1 MSCAQRDPIATS
13 HRIKRG
19 TTPLPLAPTKSSME
33 RRLEIADLLRRRVR
47 LGLHAGS
54 LAPGDRLPST
64 RELASDFGVDHRV
77 VVGAYHQLVAEGL
90 VEMRPRGGIY
100 VANISPGAV
109 REPMPPERWLHGVF
123 MQGRA
128 RDMSMRGV
136 IDALRR
142 ATETVRLRAVVIH
155 AIADQRTGICCELD
169 EDYGIEAI
177 GVSTDTLGNGHQPPE
192 IDRADLIVST
202 PAYEPLARRLAAQH
216 EKPCI
221 IADVR
226 SDLIGG
232 EWRLLLR
239 KPVYVVVRD
248 AQFRSAL
255 LSFFAN
261 TKGKENLRVLVVDAD
276 DVTAIPATAPTYV
289 TRGAREWLATQGRAH
304 DVGGRIL
311 PNARTFSS
319 STAEELISFILK
331 ANLTALSSRA

>member
-1 MSCAQRDPIATS
+1 MEIA
-13 HRIKRG
+13 
-19 TTPLPLAPTKSSME
+19 LE
-33 RRLEIADLLRRRVR
+33 RRDEIADLLRRRVK

-54 LAPGDRLPST
+54 LSTGDRLPST
-64 RELASDFGVDHRV
+64 RELAADFDVDHRV
-77 VVGAYHQLVAEGL
+77 VVAAYHQLVAEGL

-100 VANISPGAV
+100 VADIPAGAM
-109 REPMPPERWLHGVF
+109 REPMPPEHWLHAIF

-142 ATETVRLRAVVIH
+142 ATETMRLRAVVIH
-155 AIADQRTGICCELD
+155 GVADQRTGMCTELE
-169 EDYGIEAI
+169 EDYGFEATE
-177 GVSTDTLGNGHQPPE
+177 VNTDDLGNGHRPPE
-192 IDRADLIVST
+192 LREADLFVST
-202 PAYEPLARRLAAQH
+202 PAFEPLVRRLSAQL

-226 SDLIGG
+226 TDLIGG

-255 LSFFAN
+255 VAFFED
-261 TKGKENLRVLVVDAD
+261 TKGKENLRVLVVDAND
-276 DVTAIPATAPTYV
+276 LTAIPAAAPTYV
-289 TRGAREWLATQGRAH
+289 TRGAREWLRTHGRE
-304 DVGGRIL
+304 DDIGGRLL

-319 STAEELISFILK
+319 STAEELITFILK
-331 ANLTALSSRA
+331 ANLTALGTRA

>member
-1 MSCAQRDPIATS
+1 
-13 HRIKRG
+13 
-19 TTPLPLAPTKSSME
+19 ME
-33 RRLEIADLLRRRVR
+33 RRLEIADLLRRRVK

-64 RELASDFGVDHRV
+64 RELAADFGVDHRV
-77 VVGAYHQLVAEGL
+77 VVAAYHQLVAEGL

-109 REPMPPERWLHGVF
+109 REPMPPERWMHSVF

-142 ATETVRLRAVVIH
+142 ATETMRLRAVVIH
-155 AIADQRTGICCELD
+155 EVADQRTGMCRELE
-169 EDYGIEAI
+169 EDYGFEAT
-177 GVSTDTLGNGHQPPE
+177 GVNTDLLGNGHRPPE
-192 IDRADLIVST
+192 LGDADLIVST

-216 EKPCI
+216 AKACV

-232 EWRLLLR
+232 EWRMLLR

-248 AQFRSAL
+248 AQFKSAL
-255 LSFFAN
+255 LDFFAN
-261 TKGKENLRVLVVDAD
+261 TKGKENLRVLIVDVD
-276 DVTAIPATAPTYV
+276 DIAAIPASAPTYV
-289 TRGAREWLATQGRAH
+289 TRGARDWLDTQGRA
-304 DVGGRIL
+304 DDIGGRIL

-331 ANLTALSSRA
+331 ANLAALDSRAESATVTR

>member
-1 MSCAQRDPIATS
+1 
-13 HRIKRG
+13 
-19 TTPLPLAPTKSSME
+19 ME
-33 RRLEIADLLRRRVR
+33 RRLEIADLLRRRVK
-47 LGLHAGS
+47 LGIHAGS
-54 LAPGDRLPST
+54 LTAGDRLPST
-64 RELASDFGVDHRV
+64 RELASDFEVDHRV
-77 VVGAYHQLVAEGL
+77 VVAAYPQLVAEGL

-100 VANISPGAV
+100 VASISPGAV
-109 REPMPPERWLHGVF
+109 REPMPPAHWLHEVF
-123 MQGRA
+123 AQGRA

-155 AIADQRTGICCELD
+155 AVADQRTGMCRELE
-169 EDYGIEAI
+169 EDYGLEAT
-177 GVSTDTLGNGHQPPE
+177 GMSTDMLGNGHHPSE
-192 IDRADLIVST
+192 LGEADLIVST

-248 AQFRSAL
+248 AEFRTAL
-255 LSFFAN
+255 LAFFAD

-276 DVTAIPATAPTYV
+276 DLSAIPATAPTYI
-289 TRGAREWLATQGRAH
+289 TRGAREWLDTHAQTHPRASEI
-304 DVGGRIL
+304 GGRML
-311 PNARTFSS
+311 PSVRTFSS
-319 STAEELISFILK
+319 ATADALISFILASNLDAL
-331 ANLTALSSRA
+331 ANRG

>member
-1 MSCAQRDPIATS
+1 MQ
-13 HRIKRG
+13 
-19 TTPLPLAPTKSSME
+19 
-33 RRLEIADLLRRRVR
+33 RRLEIADLLRRRVK

-64 RELASDFGVDHRV
+64 RELASDFEVDHRV
-77 VVGAYHQLVAEGL
+77 VVAAYHQLVDEGL

-100 VANISPGAV
+100 VAKISPAAV
-109 REPMPPERWLHGVF
+109 REPMPPEGWLRDVF
-123 MQGRA
+123 VQGRA
-128 RDMSMRGV
+128 RDLSMRGV

-155 AIADQRTGICCELD
+155 AVADQRSGICRELE
-169 EDYGIEAI
+169 EDYGLETT
-177 GVSTDTLGNGHQPPE
+177 GLNTDMLGNGHHPSE
-192 IDRADLIVST
+192 LGKADLIVST
-202 PAYEPLARRLAAQH
+202 PAYEPLARRLAEQH
-216 EKPCI
+216 GKRCI

-248 AQFRSAL
+248 AEFKNAL
-255 LSFFAN
+255 FDFFAN
-261 TKGKENLRVLVVDAD
+261 TRGRENLRVLVVDVD
-276 DVTAIPATAPTYV
+276 DLTSIPRSAPTYL
-289 TRGAREWLATQGRAH
+289 TRGAREWLDAHGRAN

-319 STAEELISFILK
+319 STAEELISFILE
-331 ANLTALSSRA
+331 ANLAALGNRTRSSIATP